1 MQSKDWRERWES
13 VLWVQYP
20 EPLRD
25 AADPPP
31 AEWMSENEAAA
42 RMRVCRGT
50 AKKLLAGKGVR
61 YGGRWWYAPA
71 DVEAAKPSKELPQ
84 GYVTA
89 PEAIELL
96 GYCSQSWLESLVDRG
111 YIRVWYV
118 CGRKY
123 YRAGDIEKYV
133 KDRKAREG

>member
-1 MQSKDWRERWES
+1 MNMQRKYEG
-13 VLWVQYP
+13 VPGVQYP
-20 EPLRD
+20 GSHTGEME
-25 AADPPP
+25 ATEPPP
-31 AEWMSENEAAA
+31 ADWVHLNAASSMLGKSRA
-42 RMRVCRGT
+42 T
-50 AKKLLAGKGVR
+50 AHKLMDGQGIR

-71 DVEAAKPSKELPQ
+71 AIGRAKRLLEVPP

-89 PEAIELL
+89 PAAIELL

-111 YIRVWYV
+111 RIRVWYV

-133 KDRKAREG
+133 RDRKAR